1 IILGEAALVSLGGGM
16 LGWLLGMGAAVVLA
30 PRLANVAAPVIWDPL
45 LATTAIGG
53 ALLVGLVASLYP
65 ASTAARLDP
74 TTALRSL

>member
-1 IILGEAALVSLGGGM
+1 VL
-16 LGWLLGMGAAVVLA
+16 LA
-30 PRLANVAAPVIWDPL
+30 PRLADVTIPVVWNPV
-45 LATTAIGG
+45 LALGAMGG